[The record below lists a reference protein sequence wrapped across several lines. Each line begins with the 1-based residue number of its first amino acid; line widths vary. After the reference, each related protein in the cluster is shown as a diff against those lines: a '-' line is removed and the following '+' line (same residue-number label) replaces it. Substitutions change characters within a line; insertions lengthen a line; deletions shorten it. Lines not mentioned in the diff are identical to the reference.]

1 MKQLN
6 PLPNE
11 KVPAEDK
18 ARNGVT
24 QMSEIERST
33 SPREETTQRLFWGTI
48 ILTGTL
54 LLLYVLVFTFLL
66 QIEGKTP
73 IVYISMMFF
82 IFATATSVSGIVFT
96 LRHQYRLGLN
106 FTYYSFLFVVLIITS
121 SFVGRALPGSFLLL
135 IVSGIAI
142 GWLYPRSSRRWPIV
156 AAVVTLMLIW
166 VVEWFNPAWRQP
178 WGTLPIGPIVG
189 VFLGL
194 IFAIFLLRRAWSGSL
209 RSKMVAAFVITAV
222 VSVGTVAFLTNRSLN
237 TSLTEQ
243 IGTSLSTLANTKAT
257 EIGQAVDREAD
268 VLKALSFDKAV
279 QDAAQT
285 ASQSGSLSLAE
296 IDRLDQQWR
305 AADAADNNADPLV
318 AGILNNSLSSDLRRF
333 QKDFPQHVEVFVT
346 DTQGV
351 SIASTNRTS
360 DYYQADEEWWQTAY
374 QEGLYVGQPEY
385 DESSKSLAIVMAT
398 VIRANGS
405 ENIVGV
411 LRTTVNFDTLAD
423 LLAAGSFGKTGHTDI
438 YLPTG
443 QELALEA
450 GDAGAFNIVMK
461 EPELDINL
469 LAQSQEPYL
478 EISANNIP
486 TLASQS
492 AVSTIGDVAENEK
505 TIANLDWRV
514 VVLQDQA
521 EALQPVQTQTRNLL
535 LLALGIT
542 ILAVVAAIGLA
553 QLISGP
559 IVRLKAVA
567 EKVASGDLSAQ
578 AHVETGDETGA
589 LATTFNSMTARLRE
603 SIDTLEER
611 VAERTRNLEL
621 AADVGRSVSQVRD
634 LNVMLQDACELIRNE
649 FDLYYVQVYLADPSL
664 MILQLQAGT
673 GEVGAQLL
681 ERKHRLQLNT
691 GSINGRA
698 AVEKRTMVISDTSKS
713 ATFRPNSLLPD
724 TRGEMAVPLIVNDKV
739 VGVLDMQSSQPDALN
754 EEAIPAFEALAGQLA
769 VAIQNA
775 TLLEEAKQAR
785 AEVEAQAR
793 RLVRKNWADYLDAV
807 HKPEQIGFVFDRNE
821 IAPLE
826 AADELPDESRAVS
839 APISLTGEEF
849 GSLVVELDN
858 ERNEQTSEL
867 VNTVARQV
875 AQQLE
880 NLRLLDSAERYRFE
894 AEQAARRQTRQ
905 GWQEFV
911 NTWTG
916 DSLGYLFDRN
926 EVRPYSNGKDNA
938 SALNVPLKVRDET
951 IGKLS
956 IDGLDSSDGES
967 VEFANAV
974 AERLSAHIES
984 LRQHDQTQAA
994 LAQSEKLFDA
1004 SRSLTQAT
1012 DLQEL
1017 VAAAVGTLDIQA
1029 VNRAVLTTFDYDS
1042 AGEIEHLN
1050 IVANWWNGEGHEV
1063 TPIGTRYPLEVIRV
1077 MPMFV
1082 SPTPVFF
1089 DDAFTDE
1096 RVDATT
1102 MELVKRQNLRA
1113 VAVLPLHLGTQ
1124 QIGALVLEAETPHN
1138 FTPAETRLFTSLAPQ
1153 IATVLENR
1161 QQYEKAQHQ
1170 AEREAMLN
1178 AINQK
1183 IQSATSVEAVLQI
1196 AARELGHALGA
1207 PMTIAQLSMKD
1218 RN

>member
-1 MKQLN
+1 MKKTFLRFPDDMSQQ
-6 PLPNE
+6 
-11 KVPAEDK
+11 
-18 ARNGVT
+18 ARNAFLIAALLAIPHFAAALYYLYLGWVSGSVQFYAVAAISLTLGV
-24 QMSEIERST
+24 
-33 SPREETTQRLFWGTI
+33 LFVISAMLSRRGRPAQGTI
-48 ILTGTL
+48 LVLGALAVSYPPIAL
-54 LLLYVLVFTFLL
+54 LLSGLGLVLGIALMVAGPLIASLALSHRSSWVMGAATVISGLATFLL
-66 QIEGKTP
+66 DAFGSTMRPPLPGIFIQLLAVSVVGVLI
-73 IVYISMMFF
+73 FF
-82 IFATATSVSGIVFT
+82 IFRQFRSYP
-96 LRHQYRLGLN
+96 LR
-106 FTYYSFLFVVLIITS
+106 TKLIIVLVTS
-121 SFVGRALPGSFLLL
+121 A
-135 IVSGIAI
+135 IA
-142 GWLYPRSSRRWPIV
+142 
-156 AAVVTLMLIW
+156 
-166 VVEWFNPAWRQP
+166 
-178 WGTLPIGPIVG
+178 
-189 VFLGL
+189 
-194 IFAIFLLRRAWSGSL
+194 
-209 RSKMVAAFVITAV
+209 
-222 VSVGTVAFLTNRSLN
+222 SVGTVAFLTNRSLN
-237 TSLTEQ
+237 SSLTDQ
-243 IGTSLSTLANTKAT
+243 IGNSLSELASAKAV
-257 EIGQAVDREAD
+257 EIGQAVERESD
-268 VLKALSFDKAV
+268 VLKALAFDKAV
-279 QDAAQT
+279 QDAAQA
-285 ASQSGSLSLAE
+285 ASQSGTLSQAE
-296 IDRLDQQWR
+296 IDRLDQQWQ

-318 AGILNNSLSSDLRRF
+318 ASVLSNKLSSDLRRF

-374 QEGLYVGQPEY
+374 QQGLYVGQPEY
-385 DESSKSLAIVMAT
+385 DQSSKSLAIVMAT
-398 VIRANGS
+398 AIRANGS

-423 LLAAGSFGKTGHTDI
+423 SLAAGLFGQTGQMDI
-438 YLPTG
+438 YLPNG
-443 QELALEA
+443 QELTLES
-450 GDAGAFNIVMK
+450 GENGAFELVMK
-461 EPELDINL
+461 EAELDSNA
-469 LAQSQEPYL
+469 LAQSEKPYL
-478 EISANNIP
+478 EILHNQIP

-492 AVSTIGDVAENEK
+492 IVSTFGNVAGDEN
-505 TIANLDWRV
+505 TIADLNWHV
-514 VVLQDQA
+514 VALQDQA
-521 EALQPVQTQTRNLL
+521 EALQPVETQTRNLL
-535 LLALGIT
+535 LLAIGIT
-542 ILAVVAAIGLA
+542 IVAIVAAIGLSQA
-553 QLISGP
+553 ISGP
-559 IVRLKAVA
+559 IVRLEAVA
-567 EKVASGDLSAQ
+567 KKVASGDLLAQ
-578 AHVETGDETGA
+578 AQVETGDETGA
-589 LATTFNSMTARLRE
+589 LATTFNTMTARLRE

-634 LNVMLQDACELIRNE
+634 LNVMLRDACALIRNE
-649 FDLYYVQVYLADPSL
+649 FDLYYVQVYLTDPSQ
-664 MILQLQAGT
+664 MTLQLQAGT

-681 ERKHRLQLNT
+681 ERRHRLQLNT

-698 AVEKRTMVISDTSKS
+698 AIEKRTMVISDTTKS
-713 ATFRPNSLLPD
+713 ATFRSNSLLPE

-739 VGVLDMQSSQPDALN
+739 VGVLDMQSSEPDALN
-754 EEAIPAFEALAGQLA
+754 EESIPAFEALAGQLA

-775 TLLEEAKQAR
+775 TLLEDAKQAR

-793 RLVRKNWADYLDAV
+793 RLVRANWAEYLDAV
-807 HKPEQIGFVFDRNE
+807 HKPEQIGFMFDRNE
-821 IAPLE
+821 IAPLKE
-826 AADELPDESRAVS
+826 ADELPDGSLAVS

-849 GSLVVELDN
+849 GSLVVELDD
-858 ERNEQTSEL
+858 ESKNEQTSEL

-905 GWQEFV
+905 GWQEFI

-916 DSLGYLFDRN
+916 DSLGYLFDLN
-926 EVRPYSNGKDNA
+926 EVRPYNNGKDDA
-938 SALNVPLKVRDET
+938 SALTFPLKVRDEA
-951 IGKLS
+951 IGKLAVK
-956 IDGLDSSDGES
+956 GLDVGDGES
-967 VEFANAV
+967 VELANAV

-984 LRQHDQTQAA
+984 LRQYDQTQAA

-1017 VAAAVGTLDIQA
+1017 VAATVKTLDIPE

-1042 AGEIEHLN
+1042 AGEIEYLN
-1050 IVANWWNGEGHEV
+1050 IVANWWNGDGHEV

-1082 SPTPVFF
+1082 SPMPVFF
-1089 DDAFTDE
+1089 DDTFTDE

-1124 QIGALVLEAETPHN
+1124 QIGALVLEAEGPHS
-1138 FTPAETRLFTSLAPQ
+1138 FTPAESRLFTSLAPQ

>member
-1 MKQLN
+1 
-6 PLPNE
+6 
-11 KVPAEDK
+11 
-18 ARNGVT
+18 
-24 QMSEIERST
+24 
-33 SPREETTQRLFWGTI
+33 
-48 ILTGTL
+48 
-54 LLLYVLVFTFLL
+54 
-66 QIEGKTP
+66 
-73 IVYISMMFF
+73 
-82 IFATATSVSGIVFT
+82 
-96 LRHQYRLGLN
+96 
-106 FTYYSFLFVVLIITS
+106 
-121 SFVGRALPGSFLLL
+121 
-135 IVSGIAI
+135 
-142 GWLYPRSSRRWPIV
+142 
-156 AAVVTLMLIW
+156 
-166 VVEWFNPAWRQP
+166 
-178 WGTLPIGPIVG
+178 
-189 VFLGL
+189 
-194 IFAIFLLRRAWSGSL
+194 
-209 RSKMVAAFVITAV
+209 
-222 VSVGTVAFLTNRSLN
+222 
-237 TSLTEQ
+237 
-243 IGTSLSTLANTKAT
+243 
-257 EIGQAVDREAD
+257 
-268 VLKALSFDKAV
+268 
-279 QDAAQT
+279 
-285 ASQSGSLSLAE
+285 
-296 IDRLDQQWR
+296 
-305 AADAADNNADPLV
+305 
-318 AGILNNSLSSDLRRF
+318 
-333 QKDFPQHVEVFVT
+333 
-346 DTQGV
+346 
-351 SIASTNRTS
+351 
-360 DYYQADEEWWQTAY
+360 
-374 QEGLYVGQPEY
+374 
-385 DESSKSLAIVMAT
+385 
-398 VIRANGS
+398 
-405 ENIVGV
+405 
-411 LRTTVNFDTLAD
+411 
-423 LLAAGSFGKTGHTDI
+423 
-438 YLPTG
+438 
-443 QELALEA
+443 
-450 GDAGAFNIVMK
+450 
-461 EPELDINL
+461 
-469 LAQSQEPYL
+469 
-478 EISANNIP
+478 
-486 TLASQS
+486 
-492 AVSTIGDVAENEK
+492 
-505 TIANLDWRV
+505 
-514 VVLQDQA
+514 
-521 EALQPVQTQTRNLL
+521 
-535 LLALGIT
+535 
-542 ILAVVAAIGLA
+542 
-553 QLISGP
+553 
-559 IVRLKAVA
+559 
-567 EKVASGDLSAQ
+567 
-578 AHVETGDETGA
+578 
-589 LATTFNSMTARLRE
+589 
-603 SIDTLEER
+603 
-611 VAERTRNLEL
+611 
-621 AADVGRSVSQVRD
+621 
-634 LNVMLQDACELIRNE
+634 
-649 FDLYYVQVYLADPSL
+649 
-664 MILQLQAGT
+664 LQAGT

-826 AADELPDESRAVS
+826 AADERPDERRAVS

-1050 IVANWWNGEGHEV
+1050 IVANWWNGEGHEI

-1089 DDAFTDE
+1089 DDTFTDE